1 MTENNEMT
9 AEERAALE
17 AALEAEQARL
27 EAEQARLEAEERA
40 RIEHE
45 NMLNSFPETTV
56 FFNEIISAPDDVKKL
71 GMWTKD
77 PHAADSY
84 GWIENNIDESELTF
98 VPNSDFCGVYYL
110 KGHEPPAE
118 TTEEKIARR
127 AAEITEQVQELIDS
141 TAHSRGYDNGVSC
154 VSYEGDPDETFNDEA
169 VAFKAWRGRCWRTC
183 YNILNSVKAGTVAP
197 EDVTDEYVLER
208 LPVME
213 WPENE

>member
-9 AEERAALE
+9 AEERAS
-17 AALEAEQARL
+17 L

-56 FFNEIISAPDDVKKL
+56 FFNEIISEPDDVQKL

-98 VPNSDFCGVYYL
+98 VPKDDFGGVYYL
-110 KGHEPPAE
+110 KGHEPAAE
-118 TTEEKIARR
+118 TTSEKIVRR
-127 AAEITEQVQELIDS
+127 AAEITNQVQELIDS
-141 TAHSRGYDNGVSC
+141 TAHTRGYDNGVSC
-154 VSYEGDPDETFNDEA
+154 VSYEGDPDETFNSEA

-183 YNILNSVKAGTVAP
+183 YNILASVEHGTV
-197 EDVTDEYVLER
+197 DVDDVNWQYVYDR
-208 LPVME
+208 LPVLE
-213 WPENE
+213 W